1 MQVEIDAAHPAKQ
14 VRLLGVNAVGAE
26 AGNAAACAG
35 RTLPWLQD
43 VPGQQVWQS
52 WAANYRD
59 VVILGPGNVKLTVYN
74 LSAHN
79 LADTASFNGLKRIL
93 LAAAK

>member
-1 MQVEIDAAHPAKQ
+1 VP

-26 AGNAAACAG
+26 YDDSLMSAG

-43 VPGQQVWQS
+43 VAGQQVWTS
-52 WAANYRD
+52 WGVTYRD
-59 VVILGPGNVKLTVYN
+59 VVILGPDNAKLAVYN
-74 LSAHN
+74 LTVHD